1 MLSYTAI
8 IIEWINLSPGNA
20 ISLGPIDLNHQV
32 TTVPGARFYRESS
45 KTLPTW
51 RWPTIYQELV
61 TLGAITQWCSIE
73 IIVEQTRA
81 IE

>member
-20 ISLGPIDLNHQV
+20 ISLHQV
-32 TTVPGARFYRESS
+32 HRRAGSS
-45 KTLPTW
+45 ILSCIQQNFAIMALADDLSRTCD
-51 RWPTIYQELV
+51 I
-61 TLGAITQWCSIE
+61 GGITQWCSIE

>member
-32 TTVPGARFYRESS
+32 HRRAGNSILSCIQQNFAIMALADDLSRTCDIG
-45 KTLPTW
+45 
-51 RWPTIYQELV
+51 
-61 TLGAITQWCSIE
+61 GITQWCSIE